1 MEKKR
6 RISLQDV
13 LGAVLCILFIP
24 IIILNVILIVSNYMH
39 PGEMPEAFGVKPA
52 VVLSG
57 SMEPEIMTGDLIF
70 LHRADTADLKEGDVI
85 CYLLSGKAV
94 THRIIK
100 VTQDSGGQERY
111 ITRGDANNVE
121 DRQPV
126 SPDQVQGIW
135 KGGRIGGLGNLFI
148 HMQTPGGML
157 LFVLCPLMIF
167 IIWELWLRRR
177 ADRAEKLRNVQQR
190 EKLEAELEAMRR
202 QLEGQASPGG
212 EPAGKYRSDE

>member
-85 CYLLSGKAV
+85 CYLISGKAV

-100 VTQDSGGQERY
+100 VIQDSGGQERY

-148 HMQTPGGML
+148 HMQTPGDAAFCSVSPYDIYYLGAL
-157 LFVLCPLMIF
+157 AQKKGRPGRKAAQCST
-167 IIWELWLRRR
+167 ERKTGGRTGSH
-177 ADRAEKLRNVQQR
+177 
-190 EKLEAELEAMRR
+190 EAAAGGTGL
-202 QLEGQASPGG
+202 PGRG
-212 EPAGKYRSDE
+212 TGR